1 MLFRKFDKKKKNLKK
16 NTGKILTSFGL
27 MLNDLIFGYAESTIF
42 LDLINR
48 KKPYEPFWRNF
59 FFSTKWGI
67 MQKWQNLKIF
77 RALVGI
83 FLAYHFCASREAK
96 VRKGAR
102 DWWHVLNVPNVVEG
116 WRPQTFCILTLI
128 FSL

>member
-48 KKPYEPFWRNF
+48 KKPYEPF
-59 FFSTKWGI
+59 
-67 MQKWQNLKIF
+67 
-77 RALVGI
+77 
-83 FLAYHFCASREAK
+83 
-96 VRKGAR
+96 
-102 DWWHVLNVPNVVEG
+102 
-116 WRPQTFCILTLI
+116 
-128 FSL
+128 